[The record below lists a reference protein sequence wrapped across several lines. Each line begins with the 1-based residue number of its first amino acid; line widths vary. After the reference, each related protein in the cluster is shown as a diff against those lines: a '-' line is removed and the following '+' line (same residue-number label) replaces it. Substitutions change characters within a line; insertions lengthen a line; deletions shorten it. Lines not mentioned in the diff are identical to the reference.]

1 MAEMETRSEM
11 GRAIVSLP
19 WYHRMHNDDVPAVA
33 AALIRQVVKQDIRT
47 RRTKMK
53 SITGIKMMG
62 IMTIASLTLVV
73 LVSCSPPPSA
83 APTTASVTAAV
94 PATYTDTAVPPTP
107 STVVTDVTDVDGEGN
122 TDIDLSTLGETLN
135 SISTGTLSGAE
146 VEGLLYMR
154 EEEKLARDVYLVL
167 YEKWGMSVFQNIA
180 NSEQTHT
187 DAIKTLLDRYGLGD
201 PAAGQDV
208 GIFTNPGLQELYDLL
223 VDTGNRSLV
232 DALRVG
238 AAIEE
243 IDILD
248 LEEWIAQTSQADIV
262 LVYENLMKGS
272 RNHLRSFVSTLEK
285 QTGETYQPQY
295 LDQAG
300 YDAIVS
306 SPIERGGRGG
316 Q

>member
-1 MAEMETRSEM
+1 
-11 GRAIVSLP
+11 
-19 WYHRMHNDDVPAVA
+19 
-33 AALIRQVVKQDIRT
+33 
-47 RRTKMK
+47 MK
-53 SITGIKMMG
+53 KITGIRIMG
-62 IMTIASLTLVV
+62 ILTIASLTLAA

-94 PATYTDTAVPPTP
+94 PATPTDTGAPPAP
-107 STVVTDVTDVDGEGN
+107 STVITDVTDVDGEGN
-122 TDIDLSTLGETLN
+122 TDVDSSALSEALN
-135 SISTGTLSGAE
+135 SISTGTLSDAE

-167 YEKWGMSVFQNIA
+167 YEEWGMPIFQNIA

-187 DAIKTLLDRYGLGD
+187 DAVKTLIDRYGLED

-208 GIFTNPGLQELYDLL
+208 GTFTNPELQELYDLL
-223 VDTGNRSLV
+223 VETGSQSLA

-238 AAIEE
+238 VAIEE

-248 LEEWIAQTSQADIV
+248 LVEWIAQTNQADIV
-262 LVYENLMKGS
+262 MVYENLMKGS
-272 RNHLRSFVSTLEK
+272 RNHLRSFVSTLEQ
-285 QTGETYQPQY
+285 QTEETYQPQY
-295 LDQAG
+295 LDQAA

-306 SPIERGGRGG
+306 SPTERGGHGG